1 MLISAV
7 QPAQVSEIGS
17 DAIYSLCISET
28 IKTILAIVVNVA
40 YKLSIKAH
48 TWLCYFVE
56 LKSVQDMMNRSKS
69 VHQITLLEVYRCVS
83 HLHWSNSN
91 AVLWLRKK
99 MHTHKTGGKPMSLVY
114 IGPTC
119 AIASDTNVIFFCIA
133 PYHQLST
140 LGRCISRTATNAWK
154 LISLNLNYKSLTE
167 TETT

>member
-99 MHTHKTGGKPMSLVY
+99 YAYTQNRGKTYVSGLYRAYMCNRIRYKCDLFLHCTLSSVVNVRKMHLSNSDKCVKT
-114 IGPTC
+114 
-119 AIASDTNVIFFCIA
+119 N
-133 PYHQLST
+133 
-140 LGRCISRTATNAWK
+140 
-154 LISLNLNYKSLTE
+154 
-167 TETT
+167 